1 MTGYRDPIT
10 FVAPEGVLEVDAY
23 ANRSI
28 VVGTGTD
35 AEDFIGAGAYRVGF
49 ETPWIP
55 ETFGRDWSIVDRGQG
70 GLVWQ
75 VELVEP
81 GPGRATTIHCSRE
94 SDTVATP
101 LTLTYGADD
110 VVLGYTA

>member
-1 MTGYRDPIT
+1 MTGYRDAIT
-10 FVAPEGVLEVDAY
+10 LVAPGGTLEVDAY
-23 ANRSI
+23 ASRSI
-28 VVGTGTD
+28 VIGGSTD
-35 AEDFIGAGAYRVGF
+35 AEDFIGAGAWRVSF
-49 ETPWIP
+49 EVPWIP
-55 ETFGRDWSIVDRGQG
+55 ETFDRQWAIVDRGQG

-75 VELVEP
+75 VDLVEP

-101 LTLTYGADD
+101 LTITYGADD